1 VALIIRPLTA
11 QDLSEA
17 GRIIRLAFGTFL
29 GAPEPEQFWADLDYT
44 HTRWRADPTAA
55 FGAELDGELVGSNF
69 ATRWGSVGLFGP
81 VSVRPDRW
89 DQDIGQRLM
98 EPVMACFRTWGV
110 QHVGLFT
117 FAHSP
122 KHVGLYQKYGFWP
135 RFLTAVMSKPVA
147 PGTNPG
153 AWSQYAELPEREQA
167 VCLRACRAVTESVYP
182 GLDVEREIRAVHA
195 QTLGDTVL
203 LWEDQELVGFAVCHC
218 GSGTEAG
225 HEKCYIKFGAVP
237 PGPTAEARFAR
248 LLDACEALATERGLT
263 RVEAGVNLG
272 REEAYR
278 VLRAH
283 GFRTDFQG
291 VTMHQPNEPG
301 YHRPGVY
308 VIDDW
313 R

>member
-1 VALIIRPLTA
+1 MALIIRPLTA
-11 QDLSEA
+11 QDLSAA

-29 GAPEPEQFWADLDYT
+29 GAPEPEHFWADLDYAN
-44 HTRWRADPTAA
+44 TRWRADPTAA

-69 ATRWGSVGLFGP
+69 ATRWGSVGFFGP
-81 VSVRPDRW
+81 LSVRPDLW

-98 EPVMACFRTWGV
+98 EPVMACFRAWGV
-110 QHVGLFT
+110 QYAGLFT

-122 KHVGLYQKYGFWP
+122 KHIGLYQKYGFWP

-147 PGTNPG
+147 SGTRPGS
-153 AWSQYAELPEREQA
+153 WSQYAELPEREQA
-167 VCLRACRAVTESVYP
+167 VCVRACRAVTESVYP
-182 GLDVEREIRAVHA
+182 GLDVEREIQAVHA
-195 QTLGDTVL
+195 QALGDTVL
-203 LWEDQELVGFAVCHC
+203 LWEDQELVGLAVCHC
-218 GSGTEAG
+218 GPGTEAG
-225 HEKCYIKFGAVP
+225 HGKCFIKFGAVL
-237 PGPTAEARFAR
+237 PGPTAETRFVR
-248 LLDACEALATERGLT
+248 LLDACEALATARDLT
-263 RVEAGVNLG
+263 HLEAGVNLG

-278 VLRAH
+278 ALRAH

-301 YHRPGVY
+301 YHHPGVY